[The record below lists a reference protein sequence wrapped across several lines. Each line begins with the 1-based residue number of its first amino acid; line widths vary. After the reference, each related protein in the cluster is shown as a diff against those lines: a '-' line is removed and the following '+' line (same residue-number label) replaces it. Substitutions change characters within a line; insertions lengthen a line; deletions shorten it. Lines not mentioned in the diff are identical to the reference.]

1 MIKNILLIDVEYD
14 RTTNSTSQLQ
24 TRWSH
29 HPIGLMYIATAV
41 ERVFKD
47 IKFEILHTVTCL
59 NTEESI
65 ESLLTNFQPD
75 LVGLRSL
82 NIFQDQFHKV
92 AHLIRGKAP
101 NTILIGGGPY
111 PSSSYEKILED
122 GTVDLAVLGEGEE
135 TFVELVT
142 WLRDHDHLPDHLK
155 GTAVLKNGKSK
166 LNEARPIIE
175 NLDELPIPNYDLIDL
190 KSYEGIS
197 NLAFQEADKSAFMEA
212 SRGCTYKCYYCH
224 AALSK
229 TVRRRSSHL
238 VLEELENHYHK
249 RGIRDFVFVDD
260 IFNVPKPIAKE
271 ILRLIIQRF
280 PGVRLN
286 FSNGLR
292 ADQLDDEILD
302 LLEEAGTVHIAL
314 AVETAIPRLQKLIVK
329 NLKIEKAKEMIQKA
343 SRRFIVC
350 TFFMVGFPT
359 ETLEEAKETVNF
371 ASDLTY
377 LAQPVLNIVRIY
389 PGTPLFDALAPTPE
403 QARLIDEQASANP
416 TVKAT
421 DNPNFYG
428 DFFSRDKVPMI
439 GKDITAL
446 RIQWMRHVLLNKER
460 IHNSYNV
467 MKKFFN
473 EDQIIHFNKN
483 FFDNPEFKEKELDKL
498 LGRIARK
505 DTISSE
511 PLSHARST

>member
-1 MIKNILLIDVEYD
+1 MIKKILLIDVEYD
-14 RTTNSTSQLQ
+14 RTTNSKSQLQ

-29 HPIGLMYIATAV
+29 HPIGLLYIATTV
-41 ERVFKD
+41 EKVFTD

-59 NTEESI
+59 NAEDSVEST
-65 ESLLTNFQPD
+65 LVDFQPD

-82 NIFQDQFHKV
+82 NIFQDQFHKI
-92 AHLIRGKAP
+92 ARLIRKKAP
-101 NTILIGGGPY
+101 DTFIIGGGPY
-111 PSSSYEKILED
+111 PSSSYKKILED
-122 GTVDLAVLGEGEE
+122 GIVDLAVMGEGEE
-135 TFVELVT
+135 TFVELVS
-142 WLRDHDHLPDHLK
+142 WLRKNDHLPENLI
-155 GTAVLKNGKSK
+155 GTAVFQNGECKVNAK
-166 LNEARPIIE
+166 RPIIE
-175 NLDELPIPNYDLIDL
+175 NLDELPIPNYDLINLSD
-190 KSYEGIS
+190 YEGIS
-197 NLAFQEADKSAFMEA
+197 NLAFQEANKSAFMET

-229 TVRRRSSHL
+229 TVRRRSPHL
-238 VLEELENHYHK
+238 VLDELETHYNK

-260 IFNVPKPIAKE
+260 IFNVPKSIAKE
-271 ILRLIIQRF
+271 ILRKIIERF
-280 PGVRLN
+280 PGIRLN

-302 LLEEAGTVHIAL
+302 LLEEVHMAL

-329 NLKIEKAKEMIQKA
+329 NLKIEKAKEMIDKA

-371 ASDLTY
+371 ARDLTY

-389 PGTPLFDALAPTPE
+389 PGTPLFDALDPTPE
-403 QARLIDEQASANP
+403 QARLIDEQASTNP
-416 TVKAT
+416 TIKAT

-428 DFFSRDKVPMI
+428 DFFPKNKVPMI
-439 GKDITAL
+439 GKDITAI

-473 EDQIIHFNKN
+473 EEQIIHFNKN
-483 FFDNPEFKEKELDKL
+483 FFDNPDFKKQELAKL
-498 LGRIARK
+498 LRGAGSVNSI
-505 DTISSE
+505 TSESS
-511 PLSHARST
+511 PQASLAGS